1 MFEFRVGEKRAAVD
15 PAALAADAG
24 LTFIGHV
31 RSPWTTRPDC
41 PKNMTEARRRG
52 LKAEVHVDAAWREA
66 LDGLSGEAAVVLLT
80 WFAAAPRDLL
90 IQKPRHAE
98 RPRGTFALRSPARPN
113 PIGLHV
119 AKLLSVDIDSGVLAI
134 EAIDVLD
141 GTPVIDI
148 KPWRPGADT
157 PGRTEP

>member
-1 MFEFRVGEKRAAVD
+1 MFEFRDGEKRGAVD
-15 PAALAADAG
+15 PAGLPPDAG
-24 LTFIGHV
+24 LVFIGRV
-31 RSPWTTRPDC
+31 SSPWATRADC
-41 PKNMTEARRRG
+41 PKNMAQARQRG
-52 LKAEVHVDAAWREA
+52 EPATVHVDPAWRDG
-66 LDGLSGEAAVVLLT
+66 LDGLSGEEAVVLLT
-80 WFAAAPRDLL
+80 WFAAAPRDLVV
-90 IQKPRHAE
+90 QKPRRAE
-98 RPRGTFALRSPARPN
+98 KARGTFALRSPARPN

-119 AKLLSVDIDSGVLAI
+119 ARLLSVDIENGVLII